1 MKNRLKAIR
10 KEHGFTQ
17 ATLARDSG
25 VHRTSIARYE
35 TGKRGLSAKSLRKI
49 ANTLN
54 VPVDDLM
61 EREEPA

>member
-1 MKNRLKAIR
+1 MENKLRTIR

-17 ATLARDSG
+17 ASLARDSG

-35 TGKRGLSAKSLRKI
+35 TGKRGLSTKSLRRL
-49 ANTLN
+49 ADTLK

-61 EREEPA
+61 EREETA

>member
-1 MKNRLKAIR
+1 MENRLKAIR
-10 KEHGFTQ
+10 KERGFTQ
-17 ATLARDSG
+17 VTLARDSG

-49 ANTLN
+49 ADTLK

-61 EREEPA
+61 EREETA